1 MSKLYTLI
9 LNPGFNQEFYDCTF
23 RNGRTGPVGQR
34 TKDRL
39 EQAFGGLRWEEWVP
53 PVAEAPAPKK
63 GRSKVASKKVAI
75 KFAGEPLIPAESPT
89 FTTPKE
95 DVKTDD

>member
-1 MSKLYTLI
+1 MPNKLYTLI

-39 EQAFGGLRWEEWVP
+39 EQAYAGLRWEEWTP
-53 PVAEAPAPKK
+53 PVAAPPAPKP
-63 GRSKVASKKVAI
+63 VAKKPE
-75 KFAGEPLIPAESPT
+75 KPKRKTRYEPKAESLNDDS
-89 FTTPKE
+89 E
-95 DVKTDD
+95 D

>member
-1 MSKLYTLI
+1 MSNKLYTLI

-39 EQAFGGLRWEEWVP
+39 EQAFGGLRWEEWTP

-63 GRSKVASKKVAI
+63 RSRSKAKEFVYVPIEEAVEAKQ
-75 KFAGEPLIPAESPT
+75 PLPV
-89 FTTPKE
+89 E
-95 DVKTDD
+95 DEKND